1 VGPGLHGLPGRVR
14 ASQPAPKPAPFIRL
28 CSASGNG
35 GAFAF
40 PPVRGTDRCRLGDD
54 SNASLLDPDYHYCA
68 MPDKHA
74 DDARLQC
81 STGPFWAFD
90 LEEALDSIAAAGFG
104 DIELMITRDPQTQ
117 EADIVKGLADARGLR
132 ISSIHGPFLVITR
145 SVWGMESL
153 GKVHRGVEMCRAL
166 GADTYIVH
174 PPYLWE
180 REFAGW
186 IREESADYSAENG
199 VTVAV
204 ETMYPKW
211 VAGRR
216 LRAYRWLE
224 PAALAHAAPHVVM
237 DTSHLA
243 VTRADVLDAFEVL
256 RPKLRHIHLSDNAGD
271 GRDGH
276 LEVGKGILPIDRLLG
291 EMRRTQYDGAVSL
304 ELSVSRFIED
314 AEELEAMLRRSRE
327 YVTGRLV
334 RPPRVDKG
342 LPR

>member
-1 VGPGLHGLPGRVR
+1 
-14 ASQPAPKPAPFIRL
+14 
-28 CSASGNG
+28 
-35 GAFAF
+35 
-40 PPVRGTDRCRLGDD
+40 
-54 SNASLLDPDYHYCA
+54 
-68 MPDKHA
+68 MPDRHEEKP
-74 DDARLQC
+74 RLQC

-90 LEEALDSIAAAGFG
+90 LAEAMDSVAEAGFVE
-104 DIELMITRDPQTQ
+104 IELMITRDPQTQ
-117 EADIVKGLADARGLR
+117 DAEIVKRHADARGLR
-132 ISSIHGPFLVITR
+132 VSSIHGPFLVITK
-145 SVWGMESL
+145 SVWGMDPL
-153 GKVHRGVEMCRAL
+153 GKVHRGIEMCRAL
-166 GADTYIVH
+166 GAGTYIVH

-180 REFAGW
+180 REFASW
-186 IREESADYSAENG
+186 IREESAGYSIDNG

-243 VTRADVLDAFEVL
+243 VTRADILDAFEVL
-256 RPKLRHIHLSDNAGD
+256 NPKLRHIHLSDNAGD

-291 EMRRTQYDGAVSL
+291 ELRRTQYDGAVTL

-314 AEELEAMLRRSRE
+314 PKELVAMLRRSRE
-327 YVTGRLV
+327 YVSTRLA
-334 RPPRVDKG
+334 RPSRVEKG

>member
-1 VGPGLHGLPGRVR
+1 
-14 ASQPAPKPAPFIRL
+14 
-28 CSASGNG
+28 
-35 GAFAF
+35 
-40 PPVRGTDRCRLGDD
+40 
-54 SNASLLDPDYHYCA
+54 
-68 MPDKHA
+68 MPDRHEEKP
-74 DDARLQC
+74 RLQC

-90 LEEALDSIAAAGFG
+90 LAEAMDSVAEAGFVE
-104 DIELMITRDPQTQ
+104 IELMITRDPQTQ
-117 EADIVKGLADARGLR
+117 DAEIVKRHADARGLR
-132 ISSIHGPFLVITR
+132 VSSIHGPFLVITK
-145 SVWGMESL
+145 SVWGMDPL
-153 GKVHRGVEMCRAL
+153 GKVHRGIEMCRAL
-166 GADTYIVH
+166 GAGTYVVH

-180 REFAGW
+180 REFASW
-186 IREESADYSAENG
+186 IREESAGYSIDNG

-243 VTRADVLDAFEVL
+243 VTRADILDAFEVL
-256 RPKLRHIHLSDNAGD
+256 NPKLRHIHLSDNAGD

-291 EMRRTQYDGAVSL
+291 ELRRTQYDGAVTL

-314 AEELEAMLRRSRE
+314 PKELVAMLRRSRE
-327 YVTGRLV
+327 YVSTRLA
-334 RPPRVDKG
+334 RPSRVEKG